1 MPKHDDDIEAQYN
14 EHPYPE
20 PILDMEKKIDLGY
33 KQGSC
38 LTLIWQRLLEGR
50 KNILL

>member
-14 EHPYPE
+14 EYPYPE
-20 PILDMEKKIDLGY
+20 AILDMEKKIDLGY